1 MINRFSRKENL
12 ADIFCEVIT
21 WYKHVGIHKENH
33 ENYHPKQKMVKRK
46 DKPTDLKTHSLEIY
60 EFLTGYKKEYQL

>member
-1 MINRFSRKENL
+1 MFFLNTFDLFLYYNNSFVL
-12 ADIFCEVIT
+12 Q
-21 WYKHVGIHKENH
+21 
-33 ENYHPKQKMVKRK
+33 QKMVKRK